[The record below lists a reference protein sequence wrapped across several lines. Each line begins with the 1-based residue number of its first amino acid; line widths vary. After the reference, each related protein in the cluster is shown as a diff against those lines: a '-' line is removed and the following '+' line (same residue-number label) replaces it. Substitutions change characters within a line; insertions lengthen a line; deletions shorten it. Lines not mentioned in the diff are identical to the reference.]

1 MAHRSLGLLLVTFL
15 VACGGDDDGG
25 GGGGR
30 ADARPLA
37 DGGGGDGDG
46 GSDPDGGVDGEPL
59 IWLHGDFATNN
70 LVKLAAIEPGGD
82 LPATPLTT
90 IPGGESAQL
99 WGTGNGDY
107 GPFDVHGGRV
117 AYSADAEVTGRS
129 DLYVANLDGS
139 DPVQV
144 VAMTEMADVT
154 RVRFSPDGSRIAFTA
169 NLDDPGQLDA
179 YVVDA
184 GAAGAT
190 PTRVSPAHASDDP
203 DLDADFLVWSR
214 DSQALVVTGDFTENG
229 FNEMWIADVT
239 VADPQ
244 PVALVDR
251 ERIASDGIGLNGAVV
266 PLLIDGNRVLFK
278 GRLDADNRY
287 KLWLIDQDGQN
298 EEILP
303 NSEIARVD
311 DSLADVGAVGLSP
324 DRLRIAFT
332 ADQVETIYDV
342 WVMPVDG
349 SMAPS
354 QLTADLVIDDT
365 SPNHTPP
372 LKWSPDGQSLA
383 FIADY
388 ASDGKIEPYVVPVA
402 GGGQTRLA
410 IIGASPDDGTD
421 AISVAWSPAGDALYL
436 VADHRVDNDTEL
448 FVLDPTQADQEPVL
462 VIGVPE
468 SGDVNGVR
476 ASD

>member
-1 MAHRSLGLLLVTFL
+1 
-15 VACGGDDDGG
+15 
-25 GGGGR
+25 
-30 ADARPLA
+30 
-37 DGGGGDGDG
+37 
-46 GSDPDGGVDGEPL
+46 
-59 IWLHGDFATNN
+59 
-70 LVKLAAIEPGGD
+70 
-82 LPATPLTT
+82 
-90 IPGGESAQL
+90 
-99 WGTGNGDY
+99 
-107 GPFDVHGGRV
+107 
-117 AYSADAEVTGRS
+117 
-129 DLYVANLDGS
+129 
-139 DPVQV
+139 
-144 VAMTEMADVT
+144 
-154 RVRFSPDGSRIAFTA
+154 
-169 NLDDPGQLDA
+169 
-179 YVVDA
+179 
-184 GAAGAT
+184 
-190 PTRVSPAHASDDP
+190 
-203 DLDADFLVWSR
+203 
-214 DSQALVVTGDFTENG
+214 
-229 FNEMWIADVT
+229 MWIADVT